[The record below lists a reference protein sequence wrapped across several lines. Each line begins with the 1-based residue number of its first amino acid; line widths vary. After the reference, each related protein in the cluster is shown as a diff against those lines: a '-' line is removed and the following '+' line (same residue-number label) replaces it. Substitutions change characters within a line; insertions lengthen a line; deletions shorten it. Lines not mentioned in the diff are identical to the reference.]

1 MTTPLYTIER
11 WPHGWTISAAPT
23 ESDVPFHALDESLK
37 LFPKGFILD
46 NAIAGHL
53 RRHRRMFAVFV
64 IGTAADLAVWRGDIL
79 ADLAHLPRGERWW
92 KGLDVGTSSAA
103 IFAVFSNLHREAARD
118 LSRGSVPHDADDF
131 GRCKRLLEL
140 FPEWLANLDRV
151 AIAYPSTPW
160 PSLVDRWQD
169 LTAAHGSADFQPLLD
184 SLIH

>member
-1 MTTPLYTIER
+1 MTSPLYTVER
-11 WPHGWTISAAPT
+11 WPHGWTISAIPT
-23 ESDVPFHALDESLK
+23 ESGVPLHALDECLK
-37 LFPKGFILD
+37 LFPKGSIMD
-46 NAIAGHL
+46 HGIAGHL

-64 IGTAADLAVWRGDIL
+64 IGTATDLSAWRGEIL

-118 LSRGSVPHDADDF
+118 LSRGAVPHDADDF

-140 FPEWLANLDRV
+140 FPEWIASLDLV
-151 AIAYPSTPW
+151 AIAHPDTPW
-160 PSLVDRWQD
+160 PRLVERWQD
-169 LTAAHGSADFQPLLD
+169 LTAAHGTPAFQPLLD